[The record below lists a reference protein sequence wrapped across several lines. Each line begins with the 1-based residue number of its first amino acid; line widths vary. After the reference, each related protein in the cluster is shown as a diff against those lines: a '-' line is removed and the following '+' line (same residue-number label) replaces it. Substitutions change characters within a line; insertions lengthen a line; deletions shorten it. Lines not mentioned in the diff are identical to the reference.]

1 MPLCGIA
8 VNLQNEGYLNSWV
21 AIGAA
26 PTYNPLGNM
35 TTFLCKQDIVSAM
48 TKFLEKHLGESNK

>member
-48 TKFLEKHLGESNK
+48 TKFLAKTS